1 MTEIDY
7 KRSEMSTLGEIAEGL
22 KLTAQTVKRHVE
34 AAGLEPVW
42 KVGGANLYVIAQVTE
57 ILAKRG
63 HGKEVGYIHP
73 DQHREVV
80 ERAQLL
86 AIENIALQEEI
97 DRLMYIVD
105 RMRNHPALDDMGSK
119 EWKDY
124 GVTFGDDDE

>member
-80 ERAQLL
+80 ERAQQL
-86 AIENIALQEEI
+86 AIENATLTERLRDLELDYLALASECET
-97 DRLMYIVD
+97 L
-105 RMRNHPALDDMGSK
+105 
-119 EWKDY
+119 
-124 GVTFGDDDE
+124 GDKLAKAEAYTESIISG

>member
-80 ERAQLL
+80 DRAQQL
-86 AIENIALQEEI
+86 AIENATLTERLRDLELDYLALASECET
-97 DRLMYIVD
+97 L
-105 RMRNHPALDDMGSK
+105 
-119 EWKDY
+119 
-124 GVTFGDDDE
+124 GDKLAKAEAYTESIISG